1 MAKGLAR
8 LAKTDYPLF
17 RPGFGTPPPLLAGR
31 ETEKKKIARQLA
43 AITSGYP
50 TGTQIGL
57 IGPRGNGKTAL
68 LHWAQDT
75 TRKGGA
81 HSGVGCVRLTGDDFD
96 SHERLVFALAGTQ
109 NSQWLQSVG
118 GGLVRSAVGIASQL
132 FAGFSIPAG
141 GESTPERLLGPVL
154 EQRAEKGLLVLVD
167 EAHIMSLYPKTA
179 RDFLNSIQIVAA
191 GQPLLLVLAGTPDL
205 PTRLNSVQATFWSRI
220 QTVGVDLL
228 TAEAAKDAIR
238 QPLDRAGYGVRQ
250 PALDRAIQEA
260 QRYPY
265 FLQLVGSAMHTAA
278 IEEPDRLESGR
289 AIGDALLE
297 PAFSELRTAR
307 DSYYANRYREL
318 SVRRLVPVAEAVA
331 RLFASRPA
339 VSVHAFEAAVAGAID
354 PKLASNAE
362 KDGASDAAL
371 WAEEELRN
379 VGFVWSQVGG
389 ERMCEPGIPSL
400 MNYVVNAA
408 EQRLQESEPGS
419 AQRSSEI

>member
-1 MAKGLAR
+1 MAKEPAR
-8 LAKTDYPLF
+8 LANADYPLF
-17 RPGFGTPPPLLAGR
+17 RPGFGTPPPFLAGR

-43 AITSGYP
+43 AIASGYP

-57 IGPRGNGKTAL
+57 VGPRGNGKTAL
-68 LHWAQDT
+68 LHWAQET
-75 TRKGGA
+75 TQKGGA
-81 HSGVGCVRLTGDDFD
+81 HSGVGCVRLTGNDFD

-118 GGLVRSAVGIASQL
+118 GGLLRSAAGIASEL

-141 GESTPERLLGPVL
+141 GKSTPQKLLGPVL
-154 EQRAEKGLLVLVD
+154 ELRSEKGLLVLVD
-167 EAHIMSLYPKTA
+167 EAHIMSLYPETA
-179 RDFLNSIQIVAA
+179 SDFLNSMQIVAA
-191 GQPLLLVLAGTPDL
+191 RKPLLLMLAGTPDL
-205 PTRLNSVQATFWSRI
+205 PSRLNSVQATFWSRI
-220 QTVGVDLL
+220 QTIGISLL
-228 TAEAAKDAIR
+228 ASEAAKDAIR
-238 QPLDRAGYGVRQ
+238 RPLDRAGYGIREA
-250 PALDRAIQEA
+250 ALDRAAKEA

-265 FLQLVGSAMHTAA
+265 FLQLVGNTMHIAA

-297 PAFSELRTAR
+297 SALSELRTAR

-318 SVRRLVPVAEAVA
+318 SARRLVPAAEAVA

-339 VSVHAFEAAVAGAID
+339 VPVHAFEAAVAGAID
-354 PKLASNAE
+354 PTLASKAE
-362 KDGASDAAL
+362 NEGADDAAL

-419 AQRSSEI
+419 AQRSSEK